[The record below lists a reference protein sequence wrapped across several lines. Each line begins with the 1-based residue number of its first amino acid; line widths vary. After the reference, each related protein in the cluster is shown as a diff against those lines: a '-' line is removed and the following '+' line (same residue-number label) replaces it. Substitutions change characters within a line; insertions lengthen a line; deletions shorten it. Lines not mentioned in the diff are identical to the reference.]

1 MQVQGFCFDG
11 QSSQRH
17 TAQLGTTADG
27 VQLQFDGHTLH
38 YRSAQMQLGPRLGN
52 TPRQISFDDG
62 ASFVTDQHEQ
72 LEQLIRQ
79 LPGSTRNS
87 QHQGSGWLH
96 RIESRWHWVLAA
108 CVVLVLALYL
118 GLTRGAPLA
127 ARAIVTFIPAT
138 VEQHIGAQT
147 LQLLDQALL
156 EPSRLSAERQ
166 QQLQQHFAPML
177 QAYPDLSLRVHFRH
191 APSIGANAFAL
202 PGGDMVFID
211 DLVRL
216 AQHDNELSAVLAHE
230 IGHVE
235 HRHGMRR
242 VVQNGLLYWALF
254 AITGDISAASETLAA
269 APALLMNMAYSRD
282 MEDEADRHALH
293 RLQQQGL
300 SPRHFADIMRRLD
313 SDTSR
318 RPDTDKNRLL
328 RMLSSHPDTR
338 ERIRP
343 FELQD

>member
-17 TAQLGTTADG
+17 VAQLAPTADG
-27 VQLQFDGHTLH
+27 VQLQFDGRTLH
-38 YRSAQMQLGPRLGN
+38 YHCAQMQLTPRLGN

-62 ASFVTDQHEQ
+62 TSFVTDQHDQ
-72 LEQLIRQ
+72 LEQLMRQ
-79 LPGSTRNS
+79 LPASAR
-87 QHQGSGWLH
+87 SGWRPAASWLH
-96 RIESRWHWVLAA
+96 LLESRWRWILAA
-108 CVVLVLALYL
+108 CVILVLSLYL

-127 ARAIVTFIPAT
+127 ARIIVNFVPAA
-138 VEQHIGAQT
+138 VDQHVGTQS
-147 LQLLDQALL
+147 LQLLDHTLL
-156 EPSRLSAERQ
+156 KPSRLSTQRQ
-166 QQLQQHFAPML
+166 QQLQQQFAPML
-177 QAYPDLSLRVHFRH
+177 QAYPDLNLRVHFRH
-191 APSIGANAFAL
+191 APAIGANAFAL

-230 IGHVE
+230 IGHIE

-282 MEDEADRHALH
+282 MEDEADQHALH
-293 RLQQQGL
+293 RLRQQGL
-300 SPRHFADIMRRLD
+300 DPRHFADIMRRLD
-313 SDTSR
+313 DNTSHQ
-318 RPDTDKNRLL
+318 PDTGKNRLL
-328 RMLSSHPDTR
+328 RMLSSHPDTS

-343 FELQD
+343 FEQSH